1 MNKKIVKWLA
11 RMVAVTAA
19 VLVAFLALFYRGGTD
34 GQLRSDVLDELRGF
48 SVFLPAGYEDN
59 AVRRYPVVYSLDGEK
74 VRHGA
79 LMAAN
84 ARMLAALTETPEV
97 ILVAVHTHGNRTRDY
112 APNKGAAAFTEYLGV
127 ELRAHIDAYF
137 RTSGRN
143 IISGHSYGGLYA
155 LYAFAEHPGL
165 FDAHLAFVPSVFHY
179 EPIVDGVKHRL
190 SLQGAPTS
198 LFLVSGMES
207 QQKFWDGFN
216 GVVNQLQARP
226 QQNVEWL
233 VAHYPLPHPL
243 IMLPGQI
250 GGLQSLKS
258 LGDG

>member
-1 MNKKIVKWLA
+1 LKKALVKWLA
-11 RMVAVTAA
+11 RTVAVTAA

-34 GQLRSDVLDELRGF
+34 GQLRSDVLDEVRGF
-48 SVFLPAGYEDN
+48 SVFLPAGYEDDP
-59 AVRRYPVVYSLDGEK
+59 VRRYPVVYSLDGEK

-84 ARMLAALTETPEV
+84 ARMLAALTETPKV

-112 APNKGAAAFTEYLGV
+112 APNKGVAAFTEYLEF
-127 ELRAHIDAYF
+127 ELRAHIDAHF

-165 FDAHLAFVPSVFHY
+165 FDAHLAYVPSVFHY
-179 EPIVDGVKHRL
+179 EPIVDRVQRRL
-190 SLQGAPTS
+190 TQSRAPTS

-216 GVVNQLQARP
+216 SVLDELQAKS
-226 QQNVEWL
+226 QQNVKWQ

-243 IMLPGQI
+243 IMLPGQVSAMRFL
-250 GGLQSLKS
+250 GLAN
-258 LGDG
+258 DN